1 MSWDWMRSSGE
12 RIRIEVRGS
21 PGKGD
26 KPINEP
32 EEGGRERENKDN
44 MSAKPGE
51 DSI

>member
-1 MSWDWMRSSGE
+1 MELE
-12 RIRIEVRGS
+12 RIGIEVRGS
-21 PGKGD
+21 PGKEDD

-32 EEGGRERENKDN
+32 GEGGRERENKDG